1 MRKSNIFPGGDLG
14 HSLHTPRQAD
24 VTGRGRASG
33 GARGGRHGAGPSA
46 TPGGPGPL
54 WSWSPRPRPARLSS
68 DAGLLPATRPPALGL
83 PTTRS
88 RTGSRSRIPL
98 RPRGLRRPAVWVG
111 KAPLRL
117 EVSLCGPLLPPRG
130 PSPLRDSQPLG
141 GRVSTRPDWTRGARA
156 PSRAFC
162 RAGRDA
168 SPGLREDGGGSGSV
182 PPTVAGV
189 TRLRCPAGAGRP
201 FRPPEGSQLM
211 SPRPDPRPCGLCPE
225 MQRFKM
231 GYFIPKINT
240 KGSQVCSLDT

>member
-1 MRKSNIFPGGDLG
+1 MWGWCAGRTSRGGAQC
-14 HSLHTPRQAD
+14 HAQRP
-24 VTGRGRASG
+24 RASLEL
-33 GARGGRHGAGPSA
+33 A
-46 TPGGPGPL
+46 
-54 WSWSPRPRPARLSS
+54 PRPALR
-68 DAGLLPATRPPALGL
+68 APHACPPTPARSLRPRPPALGL

-168 SPGLREDGGGSGSV
+168 SPGLREVGEGSGSV

-201 FRPPEGSQLM
+201 FRPL
-211 SPRPDPRPCGLCPE
+211 
-225 MQRFKM
+225 
-231 GYFIPKINT
+231 
-240 KGSQVCSLDT
+240 